1 MLQGFKE
8 IDDNIQFLLME
19 ARDNV
24 RFLSSVEHLFE
35 PLYRC
40 RPLIITH
47 HLPKFMNTLRNIFN
61 CSAFFKTNERISS
74 FFSKISNQV
83 IIASKNYL
91 TNNRKIIIWN
101 ESMSVLVQK
110 INECLQMQETYRI
123 NFDKLFEAMEASNE
137 FKFEY
142 SESFLFNRLNAF
154 NDRLTKIC
162 TILETCL
169 RYQVLEQHNIGDM
182 EQFSSSIERAF
193 QRVSSRP
200 YDPLSFRTNE
210 FEKDLCIFQRQLTEV
225 EIGIENFVIDYVK
238 DIPTTLQRIL
248 ALKRFDRLQLP
259 TVKIIDRYI
268 DLARMLWNEI
278 EDVKDK
284 YNEER
289 ASPPI
294 QRGVPPCVGRIM
306 WARSLRK
313 RIQEPL
319 QFLLKY
325 DCVFGHK
332 ITQRCIKM
340 YNFLTPIFLEYE
352 ATTHKAWY
360 DYVDQVRKKLE
371 LPILRKNPE
380 TNRYELN
387 LKPYI
392 LQAIKES
399 EWMWK
404 AGLQVPKVPGI
415 LTVCKDQVLDSYNII
430 KELLRRNDEVRL
442 SIYPCFLPLMKIHL
456 IKLERIFAP
465 ALTQITWLTFNINE
479 YFIEISRVLDP
490 IEEFVKDIS
499 DMNDSQIEA
508 VLAQIQE
515 HVLIY
520 LPDEPV
526 TPEVLKEL
534 NIEHRK
540 EVEKSIEI
548 KSLAAEKAAVDLINK
563 FVLRADC
570 VPLYDDSGKFQVPLS
585 EITDENR
592 RYEEVKPIDKYDW
605 LSFEKI
611 YKAVG
616 YATPEENKELCFND
630 YYGLN
635 YNVTLLHIDC
645 VELFAYYN
653 HKIIAA
659 LAKCTK
665 RSMELLKERANLMG
679 YVKTFDCS
687 SRAIAP
693 LMKTSIKL
701 KIPYFYLA
709 PNVFDINTIFETVL
723 LNILETHYAV
733 TTWGKQA
740 KTKERK
746 SRRELVPE
754 KRHEKSWFKT
764 IQEHKDVLR
773 YKLSFE
779 DGVLQLHP
787 EIDIILK
794 DLKTEYEFLWASDR
808 EEIIEEFVQSNPL
821 TADIRD
827 KLIYYDSITADVYK
841 IHPFICIGLLQIDC
855 NHSIN
860 MLVQE
865 SKQWK
870 SILGTKLCAYYQIIL
885 EKNVIFISAQDKILC
900 RELENLDDCRVAM
913 DCLKVIR
920 DNFIDID
927 NSLMLMEQTYAV
939 FQEFELNVPSEDLD
953 RVDGLRYQF
962 NRMVEAARI
971 VGEKVAKMQLP
982 LLRELE
988 AGVVKFKNDVQ
999 TFDDDFIKK
1008 GPMIEGIP
1016 AKEASDR
1023 VLLFDA
1029 RLADLQNQEEIFS
1042 SGEKLFG
1049 LPINE
1054 YPILQKRKRDINYL
1068 NRLYKL
1074 YLDVMYT
1081 VDEYFVL
1088 PFSEV
1093 DMERINGE
1101 IQEFVNRCKA
1111 LPKGMKNWPAFIDL
1125 KKKIDDFYECCPLIE
1140 YMASNAMKPRHW
1152 ELLQNLVQY
1161 TFDTEDEDFTLGYV
1175 MKAPLLEN
1183 KESIEEICAGAQK
1196 EQDIEIKLQTVIRE
1210 WKDVDMPLALFKNRG
1225 ELLIKAADIQDI
1237 IAKLEDSLMI
1247 MSSLLANRFNGPFKK
1262 DIKLWLDGLSDTAE
1276 ILDKW
1281 LQVQSLWMYLEAVF
1295 VGGDIS
1301 KQLPQEA
1308 KRFGNIDRAW
1318 TKIMYKTRNI
1328 LNIIELCTGD
1338 GEIPKTLD
1346 FLVEQLEQ
1354 CQKSLTVYLESKRLI
1369 FPRFFFISDPV
1380 LLEILGQA
1388 SDPSSIQ
1395 PHLLSLFD
1403 GVARVE
1409 FDHERG
1415 DTIISMMSS
1424 NGEKIPLTSHV
1435 RCIGLVENWIGKL
1448 LESVLETMKKIL
1460 GDLGLQISDAKF
1472 DYKAQL
1478 SNVCAQAQMI
1488 CIQLIWT
1495 KDVEFAL
1502 NNCMTNRRIM
1512 GIKYSDTQEMLSYL
1526 VDQTVKDLTK
1536 LERICS
1542 ETLVTIH
1549 VHQRDIF
1556 NELMSSKIRSSQ
1568 DFDWQKQSRF
1578 YYDLNL
1584 EEILVKIT
1592 DVDFIYQNEYLGV
1605 TERLAITPLTD
1616 RCYITLAQA
1625 IGMNMGGAPA
1635 GPAGTGKTETTKD
1648 MGRAL
1653 GKLVVVFNCSD
1664 QMDFRGLGRIF
1675 KGLAQSGSWGCF
1687 DEFNRIEL
1695 PVLSVAAQQIYIV
1708 LSARKERVKTFIFSD
1723 GDTVKLNFEFGIFIT
1738 VSTSIFGRTFKVLIK
1753 CMYSFI

>member
-1 MLQGFKE
+1 MQS
-8 IDDNIQFLLME
+8 LLME
-19 ARDNV
+19 AKDNV
-24 RFLSSVEHLFE
+24 RFLSSVKQLFE

-40 RPLIITH
+40 RPSVITDD
-47 HLPKFMNTLRNIFN
+47 LPKFMSTLRSIFN
-61 CSAFFKTNERISS
+61 CSTFFKTNERISS
-74 FFSKISNQV
+74 FFSKITNQV

-91 TNNRKIIIWN
+91 TNNHQAIIWSEN
-101 ESMSVLVQK
+101 MTILVQK
-110 INECLQMQETYRI
+110 INECLQMQEAYRY
-123 NFDKLFEAMEASNE
+123 NFEKLFEVMEAANE

-142 SESFLFNRLNAF
+142 SESFLFDRLNAY
-154 NDRLTKIC
+154 NDRLSKILM
-162 TILETCL
+162 IMETCL
-169 RYQVLEQHNIGDM
+169 RYQILEKHNIGGM
-182 EQFSSSIERAF
+182 ECFTSDIEKALQRISS
-193 QRVSSRP
+193 QP
-200 YDPLSFRTNE
+200 YDPLILRSND
-210 FEKDLCIFQRQLTEV
+210 FERDFCIFKKQIASV
-225 EIGIENFVIDYVK
+225 EADIEKFVFDYVK
-238 DIPTTLQRIL
+238 DIPTTFQRIL
-248 ALKRFDRLQLP
+248 ALKRFDRLNLP
-259 TVKIIDRYI
+259 SVKIIDRYV

-278 EDVKDK
+278 ENVKDK

-294 QRGVPPCVGRIM
+294 ERGVPPCVGRIM

-313 RIQEPL
+313 RIEEPL
-319 QFLLKY
+319 KFLLKY
-325 DCVFGHK
+325 DCIFGHK
-332 ITQRCIKM
+332 VTQRCIKM

-352 ATTHKAWY
+352 MTTHKAWY
-360 DYVDQVRKKLE
+360 EYVDQVRTKLE
-371 LPILRKNPE
+371 LPILRKDP
-380 TNRYELN
+380 TSNRYEVN

-392 LQAIKES
+392 LQAVKEA

-404 AGLQVPKVPGI
+404 AGLQVPKMPGI

-430 KELLRRNDEVRL
+430 KELVRRNDQVRL
-442 SIYPCFLPLMKIHL
+442 GIYPNFLPLMKIHL

-465 ALTQITWLTFNINE
+465 ALTQITWLTFNISN
-479 YFIEISRVLDP
+479 YFTEVSRVLDP
-490 IEEFVKDIS
+490 IEEFVKDIA
-499 DMNDSQIEA
+499 DINDSQIEA
-508 VLAQIQE
+508 LLAQIQE
-515 HVLIY
+515 HILVY

-526 TPEVLKEL
+526 SPEVLKEL

-548 KSLAAEKAAVDLINK
+548 KSLAAEKAVVDLINK
-563 FVLRADC
+563 FIFRADC

-585 EITDENR
+585 DITDENR
-592 RYEEVKPIDKYDW
+592 RYEEIKPINKYDW
-605 LSFEKI
+605 LSFDKI
-611 YKAVG
+611 YKPVG
-616 YATPEENKELCFND
+616 YATPDENEDLCFKD

-635 YNVTLLHIDC
+635 YDVILLHIDC

-653 HKIIAA
+653 HKIIAV
-659 LAKCTK
+659 LAKYTK
-665 RSMELLKERANLMG
+665 KSMELLKERSNLMG
-679 YVKTFDCS
+679 YVKSYDCS
-687 SRAIAP
+687 NRTNAP
-693 LMKTSIKL
+693 LISTSIKL
-701 KIPYFYLA
+701 KVPEFFME
-709 PNVFDINTIFETVL
+709 PNIFDIQAFFESVL

-740 KTKERK
+740 KTQERK
-746 SRRELVPE
+746 VRRPLVPE
-754 KRHEKSWFKT
+754 NRHEKSWFKT
-764 IQEHKDVLR
+764 VTEHKDVAR
-773 YKLSFE
+773 YRLSFE
-779 DGVLQLHP
+779 DGVLQLYP
-787 EIDIILK
+787 EIELILK
-794 DLKTEYEFLWASDR
+794 GLKEKYEFLWTSDR
-808 EEIIEEFVQSNPL
+808 EKIIEEFVKSNPL

-827 KLIYYDSITADVYK
+827 KLILYDSITANILK
-841 IHPFICIGLLQIDC
+841 INPIICIGLLRIDC
-855 NHSIN
+855 NHFIN
-860 MLVQE
+860 MLTQE

-870 SILGTKLCAYYQIIL
+870 SILGAKLCAYYQIIL
-885 EKNVIFISAQDKILC
+885 EQNVVFISAQDKVLS
-900 RELENLDDCRVAM
+900 RQLENLDDCRVAM
-913 DCLKVIR
+913 DCLKLIR

-927 NSLMLMEQTYAV
+927 KSLMLMEQTYAV
-939 FQEFELNVPSEDLD
+939 FQQFELNVPSEDLD

-962 NRMVEAARI
+962 NRMVEASRI
-971 VGEKVAKMQLP
+971 VGEKIAKMQQP

-988 AGVVKFKNDVQ
+988 AGVAKFKNAVL
-999 TFDDDFIKK
+999 TFDEDFIKK

-1023 VLLFDA
+1023 VLLFNA
-1029 RLADLQNQEEIFS
+1029 RLSDLQNQQEIFS
-1042 SGEKLFG
+1042 SGEQLFG

-1054 YPILQKRKRDINYL
+1054 YPILQKRKRDIDYL

-1088 PFSEV
+1088 PFDEV
-1093 DMERINGE
+1093 DMEKINIE
-1101 IQEFVNRCKA
+1101 IQEFVNRCRK

-1140 YMASNAMKPRHW
+1140 LMSSNAMKYRHW
-1152 ELLQNLVQY
+1152 ERLQDLLEY
-1161 TFDTEDEDFTLGYV
+1161 KFDAEDENFTLGYV
-1175 MKAPLLEN
+1175 MKGPLLEN
-1183 KESIEEICAGAQK
+1183 KDDIEEICVGASK
-1196 EQDIEIKLQTVIRE
+1196 ELDIEIKMQTVIRD
-1210 WKDVDMPLALFKNRG
+1210 WKEVDMPLATFKNRG
-1225 ELLIKAADIQDI
+1225 ELLIKASDIQDI

-1247 MSSLLANRFNGPFKK
+1247 MSSLASNRFNGPFKK
-1262 DIKLWLDGLSDTAE
+1262 DIMLWLHRLSDTVD
-1276 ILDKW
+1276 ILEKW

-1318 TKIMYKTRNI
+1318 MKIMYKTRNT

-1338 GEIPKTLD
+1338 GEIPRVLD
-1346 FLVEQLEQ
+1346 FLVEQLEL

-1403 GVARVE
+1403 GVARVQ
-1409 FDHERG
+1409 FDPERS

-1424 NGEKIPLTSHV
+1424 NGEKIQLSSHV
-1435 RCIGLVENWIGKL
+1435 RCTGLVENWIGKL

-1460 GDLGLQISDAKF
+1460 GDLGMKIGDAKF
-1472 DYKAQL
+1472 EYKTQL
-1478 SNVCAQAQMI
+1478 SSLCAQAQMI

-1495 KDVEFAL
+1495 KDVEYAL
-1502 NNCMTNRRIM
+1502 NNCMLNRRVM
-1512 GIKYSDTQEMLSYL
+1512 AIKYSETQEMLNYL

-1556 NELMSSKIRSSQ
+1556 NELISAKIKSSQ

-1584 EEILVKIT
+1584 EEVLVKIT
-1592 DVDFIYQNEYLGV
+1592 DVDFVYQNEYLGV

-1708 LSARKERVKTFIFSD
+1708 LNARKERLKSFIFSD

-1738 VSTSIFGRTFKVLIK
+1738 VSTLFWPNIRQS
-1753 CMYSFI
+1753 